1 MTAGLRTHGFWLD
14 AAPLVLASGS
24 ATRRALLEAAQIPL
38 EILKAPVNEVSI
50 AATLLEQSETP
61 HAIAIALAHAK
72 AEAATRK
79 MPERLILAAD
89 QTLDHEGSLLMK
101 PADRDH
107 ARQQLKRLRGG
118 PHFLHS
124 AAVLRKGDRVL
135 WAGVAS
141 ARLTMRDFS
150 DAFLETYL
158 DVIGPVISETVGGYQ
173 LEALGVHLF
182 EEIEG
187 DHTTILGLPLIPVLH
202 ALRDLGCLAA

>member
-1 MTAGLRTHGFWLD
+1 MTPRFWLD

-24 ATRRALLEAAQIPL
+24 VTRRALLESAGIPL
-38 EILKAPVNEVSI
+38 EILKAPVDETAI
-50 AATLLEQSETP
+50 AATLLEQRETP
-61 HAIAIALAHAK
+61 QVIAVALAHAK

-89 QTLDHEGSLLMK
+89 QTLDHQGSLLMK
-101 PADRDH
+101 PVDRVQ
-107 ARQQLKRLRGG
+107 ARQHLKRLRGG

-124 AAVLRKGDRVL
+124 AAVLRRGEKVL
-135 WAGVAS
+135 WDGVAT

-150 DAFLETYL
+150 DDFIETYL
-158 DVIGPVISETVGGYQ
+158 DAMGQTICETVGGYQ

-187 DHTTILGLPLIPVLH
+187 DHTTILGLPLIPTLH
-202 ALRDLGCLAA
+202 ALRDLGYLSA